1 MNTNPQQ
8 HTSPRWRRQEGRNEG
23 GCILGLI
30 IIGLFILCSVIG
42 QIRGCIVRNQM
53 AVENENAAERQR
65 ADNLAANLRAEEQR
79 RAEEKRQQAKQ
90 QVLNYAL
97 GLAKSPP
104 PARLTQPY
112 IKGKQ
117 VVLTGDTT
125 EDYST
130 KRKVTNY
137 SLKDSEADSLDQVG
151 TVVVLH
157 YNDVASGDY
166 VSRTTGAIQTGY
178 RRDCEVTIIDSS
190 IPAVIYK
197 KTMRGTNPG
206 QHVTVY
212 NYGTIRGDPPDVEG
226 FLKSL
231 PRR

>member
-42 QIRGCIVRNQM
+42 QIRGCIVRNEM
-53 AVENENAAERQR
+53 AVENQNAAERQR
-65 ADNLAANLRAEEQR
+65 IADEEARDRATQQR
-79 RAEEKRQQAKQ
+79 RAEEKKQQA
-90 QVLNYAL
+90 VNYAL
-97 GLAKSPP
+97 NLAQTPP
-104 PARLTQPY
+104 PAHLTQPY

-117 VVLTGDTT
+117 VVVSGDTT

-130 KRKVTNY
+130 KKKETKY
-137 SLKDSEADSLDQVG
+137 SMKSNEADSLDQVG
-151 TVVVLH
+151 TVVVLR
-157 YNDVASGDY
+157 YNDVPSGDY
-166 VSRTTGAIQTGY
+166 VSRSTGAIQTGY

-197 KTMRGTNPG
+197 KTLRGKNPG

-212 NYGTIRGDPPDVEG
+212 NYGTITGDPPDVEG